1 MGDGD
6 EGGVVV
12 PADPAA
18 AFVVV
23 EAELA
28 FELFV
33 VEFDLP
39 AQPCEA
45 GEPFGRRVGGEVR
58 DPVVGR
64 FGLPERPLGDQPLLA
79 ARQRGRVARVCV
91 RP

>member
-12 PADPAA
+12 PADPGS

-28 FELFV
+28 FQLFV
-33 VEFDLP
+33 VELDLP
-39 AQPCEA
+39 AQPGEA
-45 GEPFGRRVGGEVR
+45 GEPLGSVSA
-58 DPVVGR
+58 GR
-64 FGLPERPLGDQPLLA
+64 FEIQ
-79 ARQRGRVARVCV
+79 
-91 RP
+91 